1 MLAENT
7 RQTGSPI
14 DLEADELL
22 TLAQAARLKLWPRRR
37 MNKRPHL
44 ATLYR
49 WATRGVG
56 GVRLATVDV
65 GSTRC
70 TTDAAC
76 RQFIIDVS
84 RARQGQAVPAPELPR
99 LTNRRAERAASRLE
113 QEGL

>member
-1 MLAENT
+1 MPAEIARPT
-7 RQTGSPI
+7 TSPI

-22 TLAQAARLKLWPRRR
+22 TLAQAARLRLWPRRR

-49 WATRGVG
+49 WATRGVC

-70 TTDAAC
+70 TTEAAC

-84 RARQGQAVPAPELPR
+84 RARQGQTVPPPALPR
-99 LTNRRAERAASRLE
+99 VANRRAERAASRLE
-113 QEGL
+113 REGL